1 MSARAGINLAS
12 RPFVN
17 DRPVKRVTILL
28 WALGALLAI
37 AAAWS
42 YWVYVAGREDQRRE
56 LARLEGAME
65 VERAEIAEL
74 QRRFASFELEGQNQR
89 VRFLNQRIAER
100 TFSWS
105 LLFDHLAEIL
115 PADVRLLNLAPE
127 VGFGAVRRID
137 EESLAEIPGER
148 VPLRVNATARREEAI
163 LELLDA
169 MFASPRFERP
179 NLAQES
185 RERSGG
191 ETRISLS
198 VVYLPGAGEEP
209 LDGAGDAPAGGALD
223 GPDQP
228 DLPAA
233 GSPVS
238 TAEGAE
244 PAAEPGTGVDAGE
257 DAT

>member
-1 MSARAGINLAS
+1 VVSARAGINLAS
-12 RPFVN
+12 RAFVN
-17 DRPVKRVTILL
+17 ARPVKRVTILL

-56 LARLEGAME
+56 LVRLEEAME
-65 VERAEIAEL
+65 VERAQIAEL
-74 QRRFASFELEGQNQR
+74 QRRFAGFELEGQNQR

-127 VGFGAVRRID
+127 VGFGSDRRID
-137 EESLAEIPGER
+137 EKSLAETPGER

-179 NLAQES
+179 NLAEES

-191 ETRISLS
+191 ETRLSLS
-198 VVYLPGAGEEP
+198 VVYLPSAGEEP
-209 LDGAGDAPAGGALD
+209 LDGAEDAA
-223 GPDQP
+223 DQP

-233 GSPVS
+233 GAPVS

-244 PAAEPGTGVDAGE
+244 PRAEPGTGADAGE